1 VTVAETVNV
10 RTEVEWNENEWG
22 EASVYVR
29 PVQSRTLVGLLSFQ
43 DDGPTW
49 VFIPTADEG
58 DNWLDARYID
68 VDPATE
74 QRFRDE
80 RTRILTTTQGPSQ
93 GVLSAELEGR
103 IEMFRDEN
111 RDLATLGAKIEA
123 RRWWRELQSGD
134 YDVEPVDDVGGIAVT
149 PAGPLDVPGPDVKAR
164 RNYKRMLAPKL
175 VQSYYELIHGGE
187 ARRKTLDWRADI
199 PFVRAVMRDRGID
212 PDR

>member
-29 PVQSRTLVGLLSFQ
+29 PVRSRTLVGLLSFQ

-68 VDPATE
+68 VDPASE

-80 RTRILTTTQGPSQ
+80 RTRILTTAQGPSQ
-93 GVLSAELEGR
+93 AVLSAELEGR

-123 RRWWRELQSGD
+123 RRWWRELQDMPREAPDSS
-134 YDVEPVDDVGGIAVT
+134 PTIA
-149 PAGPLDVPGPDVKAR
+149 PASPHDVPGPDVKAR

-199 PFVRAVMRDRGID
+199 PFVREVMRDRGID